1 MKRKL
6 FSLAIAVAMLLT
18 LIPGVALATGSYD
31 IAKGDITVVV
41 DASSKQTVNGTVDD
55 SPVITGTSTGNT
67 VSIVVADGQTANV
80 TFKDLSITT
89 ARNGS
94 GENNPVVIT
103 KSGTAGTGTAVITV
117 EGTNTITHT
126 HTAIKSEIG
135 ITIKGIGTLNA
146 NAVLD
151 NASMY
156 YSRSVTCI
164 DVKKDLTIQE
174 SVIVNVNASK
184 KSETTTENY
193 AYSLAGV
200 QALGNITVEGNAALN
215 IDADINSLPSGH
227 DNLVSVTGIE
237 SKNGTVAI
245 KDSAQVGLDL
255 DADTTGT
262 AAGNTSKVT
271 AMKAGSIEV
280 ADNAGVKAE
289 ISNKTSKAAVT
300 SGMELLNLTIGKDA
314 HVEIISET
322 NSSNSSQSSYAN
334 GIVTYGGLDFLDTS
348 ATISDNASLSIKQT
362 NNDNVATTGMSLTS
376 LNVSGEAIVEVE
388 AKGKDAAAI
397 KTNSYNKYGV
407 AATTEEL
414 EALKQGSVTIAP
426 APEPEPDP
434 EPAPSTAKSNVP
446 GVSYECGNTF
456 KMETSK
462 APTAVLVDG
471 VSVPFSADG
480 KTLYVNV
487 SGGNHWMTVEW
498 MSTTYTFNF
507 TCNDACQIVEVAI
520 PKTGDMPLWAAI
532 AAVFGF

>member
-1 MKRKL
+1 MKRKF

-18 LIPGVALATGSYD
+18 LIPGVALAAGPYD
-31 IAKGDITVVV
+31 IASGNITVVV
-41 DASSKQTVNGTVDD
+41 DENGKQTVNGTEDD
-55 SPVITGTSTGNT
+55 SPEITGTSTGNT
-67 VSIVVADGQTANV
+67 VSIVVADGRAANV

-215 IDADINSLPSGH
+215 IDADIADLPSNH
-227 DNLVSVTGIE
+227 QNQVSITGITAG
-237 SKNGTVAI
+237 KKVVI
-245 KDSAQVGLDL
+245 KEEAKVELDL
-255 DADTTGT
+255 EADTTGT
-262 AAGNTSKVT
+262 AAANQSIIK
-271 AMKAGSIEV
+271 AMGGTSIEV
-280 ADNAGVKAE
+280 TDNAGVKAD
-289 ISNKTSKAAVT
+289 IKNKTAKEAKTYGMAANT
-300 SGMELLNLTIGKDA
+300 LNIGGNAQID
-314 HVEIISET
+314 IISQTE
-322 NSSNSSQSSYAN
+322 SSNSSESNSAS
-334 GIVTYGGLDFLDTS
+334 GIVNSMGLNNRAN

-362 NNDNVATTGMSLTS
+362 NSNNVGTVGMSLKE
-376 LNVSGEAIVEVE
+376 LNVSGEATVEVE
-388 AKGKDAAAI
+388 AAGKDAAAI

>member
-1 MKRKL
+1 MKWRDDLIMKRKL

-18 LIPGVALATGSYD
+18 LIPGVSLAAGPYD
-31 IAKGDITVVV
+31 IANGNITVKV
-41 DASSKQTVNGTVDD
+41 DEIGKQTVNGTEDD

-67 VSIVVADGQTANV
+67 VSIVVADGQTAKV

-89 ARNGS
+89 AWNGS
-94 GENNPVVIT
+94 SENNPVVIT

-156 YSRSVTCI
+156 NSRSVTCI

-193 AYSLAGV
+193 AYSLVGV
-200 QALGNITVEGNAALN
+200 QASGITVENNAALN

-227 DNLVSVTGIE
+227 NNLVSVTGINITFE
-237 SKNGTVAI
+237 LDYSTGELKSGGKVVI
-245 KDSAQVGLDL
+245 KDNARVGLDV
-255 DADTTGT
+255 DADTTNT
-262 AAGNTSKVT
+262 ASDGVNNNIEII
-271 AMKAGSIEV
+271 AMKAWSIEV
-280 ADNAGVKAE
+280 ADKADVTAE
-289 ISNKTSKAAVT
+289 ISNKTSKAAST
-300 SGMELLNLTIGKDA
+300 SGMKLSELIVGEYA
-314 HVEIISET
+314 QVEIISET
-322 NSSNSSQSSYAN
+322 NSSNSSQSSSAN
-334 GIVTYGGLDFLDTS
+334 GVIGLSDEILPAN

-362 NNDNVATTGMSLTS
+362 NSDNVATTGLSLSS

-388 AKGKDAAAI
+388 AEGKDAAAI

-414 EALKQGSVTIAP
+414 EA
-426 APEPEPDP
+426 
-434 EPAPSTAKSNVP
+434 
-446 GVSYECGNTF
+446 
-456 KMETSK
+456 
-462 APTAVLVDG
+462 
-471 VSVPFSADG
+471 
-480 KTLYVNV
+480 
-487 SGGNHWMTVEW
+487 
-498 MSTTYTFNF
+498 
-507 TCNDACQIVEVAI
+507 
-520 PKTGDMPLWAAI
+520 
-532 AAVFGF
+532 